1 MKCPR
6 CQNENYEG
14 ARFCTA
20 CGCMIPRESP
30 IRKILIALLH
40 AFLYFGLYLLIQQG
54 VSLGYQVMLLTQMM
68 GEQMLVGG
76 TLSEEMILQLT
87 NDAIALSMAHQYS
100 LLLLSALITVL
111 ILVIAFRLRK
121 KDPLKEL
128 HIRPVPLAR
137 TPWYVLLGISLQPAT
152 RLLLGLLP
160 QEWLQDFAENNPLS
174 QTSDPLAVELISALI
189 MAPVVEEMIFRALMF
204 PRLRRGVG
212 TFFAVLI
219 TAGVFGFVHGHPVSF
234 IYASVL
240 AVVMTWLMLKNN
252 ESVIAPIL
260 CHAGFNAGSYL
271 VNLLFG
277 NTENDLLVMAMLIS
291 SLALLV
297 LSLFMTFRPIPE
309 KE

>member
-1 MKCPR
+1 
-6 CQNENYEG
+6 
-14 ARFCTA
+14 
-20 CGCMIPRESP
+20 MIPRESP

-111 ILVIAFRLRK
+111 VLVIAFRLRK

-137 TPWYVLLGISLQPAT
+137 LPWYLLLGLSLQPAS
-152 RLLLGLLP
+152 RLLLSLLP
-160 QEWLQDFAENNPLS
+160 QDLLQDFAENNPLS

-189 MAPVVEEMIFRALMF
+189 MAPVVEELIFRALMF

-219 TAGVFGFVHGHPVSF
+219 TAGVFGFVHGHLVSF
-234 IYASVL
+234 VYASVL
-240 AVVMTWLMLKNN
+240 GVVMTWLMIKNN

-260 CHAGFNAGSYL
+260 CHAGFNAGNYL
-271 VNLLFG
+271 LNLLLEG
-277 NTENDLLVMAMLIS
+277 TENELLILAMLIS
-291 SLALLV
+291 SLALVV

>member
-1 MKCPR
+1 
-6 CQNENYEG
+6 
-14 ARFCTA
+14 
-20 CGCMIPRESP
+20 
-30 IRKILIALLH
+30 
-40 AFLYFGLYLLIQQG
+40 
-54 VSLGYQVMLLTQMM
+54 
-68 GEQMLVGG
+68 MLVGG

-204 PRLRRGVG
+204 PRLRRGMG
-212 TFFAVLI
+212 TFFAVLV
-219 TAGVFGFVHGHPVSF
+219 TAGVFGLVHGHPVSF

-260 CHAGFNAGSYL
+260 CHVGFNAGSYL

>member
-1 MKCPR
+1 
-6 CQNENYEG
+6 
-14 ARFCTA
+14 
-20 CGCMIPRESP
+20 MIPRESP

-40 AFLYFGLYLLIQQG
+40 AFLYFGLYLLIQNG

-111 ILVIAFRLRK
+111 ILVFVFRLRK
-121 KDPLKEL
+121 KDAVKEL

-137 TPWYVLLGISLQPAT
+137 TPWYLLLGLSLQPAS
-152 RLLLGLLP
+152 RLLLSLLP
-160 QEWLQDFAENNPLS
+160 QDLLQDFAENNPLS

-189 MAPVVEEMIFRALMF
+189 MAPVVEELIFRALMF
-204 PRLRRGVG
+204 PRLRRGMG

-219 TAGVFGFVHGHPVSF
+219 TAGLFGFVHGHLVSF
-234 IYASVL
+234 VYASVL
-240 AVVMTWLMLKNN
+240 GVVMTWLMIKNN
-252 ESVIAPIL
+252 ESVIPSIL
-260 CHAGFNAGSYL
+260 CHAGFNAGNYL
-271 VNLLFG
+271 LNLLLEG
-277 NTENDLLVMAMLIS
+277 TENELLILAMLIS
-291 SLALLV
+291 SLALVV
-297 LSLFMTFRPIPE
+297 LCLFMTFRPIPE

>member
-20 CGCMIPRESP
+20 CGCMIPRESRV
-30 IRKILIALLH
+30 RKFLMALLH

-111 ILVIAFRLRK
+111 VLVIAFRLRK

-137 TPWYVLLGISLQPAT
+137 LPWYLLLGLSLQPAS
-152 RLLLGLLP
+152 RLLLSLLP

-204 PRLRRGVG
+204 PRLRRGMG
-212 TFFAVLI
+212 TFFAVLV
-219 TAGVFGFVHGHPVSF
+219 TAGVFGLVHGHPVAF

-240 AVVMTWLMLKNN
+240 AVVMTWLMIKNN
-252 ESVIAPIL
+252 ESVIPSIL

-271 VNLLFG
+271 MNLAFES
-277 NTENDLLVMAMLIS
+277 TENELLITAMLIS
-291 SLALLV
+291 SLALLI
-297 LSLFMTFRPIPE
+297 LCLFMTFRPIPE

>member
-1 MKCPR
+1 
-6 CQNENYEG
+6 
-14 ARFCTA
+14 
-20 CGCMIPRESP
+20 MIPRESP

-111 ILVIAFRLRK
+111 VLVIAFRLRK

-137 TPWYVLLGISLQPAT
+137 LPWYLLLGLSLQPAS
-152 RLLLGLLP
+152 RLLLSLLP
-160 QEWLQDFAENNPLS
+160 QDLLQDFAENNPLS

-189 MAPVVEEMIFRALMF
+189 MAPVVEELIFRALMF

-219 TAGVFGFVHGHPVSF
+219 TAGLFGFVHGHLVSF
-234 IYASVL
+234 VYASVL
-240 AVVMTWLMLKNN
+240 GVVMTWLMIKNN
-252 ESVIAPIL
+252 ESVIPSIL
-260 CHAGFNAGSYL
+260 CHAGFNAGNYL
-271 VNLLFG
+271 LNLLLEG
-277 NTENDLLVMAMLIS
+277 TENELLILAMLIS
-291 SLALLV
+291 SLALVV

>member
-1 MKCPR
+1 
-6 CQNENYEG
+6 
-14 ARFCTA
+14 
-20 CGCMIPRESP
+20 MIPRESP

-87 NDAIALSMAHQYS
+87 NDAIALSMARQYS

-111 ILVIAFRLRK
+111 VLVIAFRLRK

-137 TPWYVLLGISLQPAT
+137 LPWYLLLGLSLQPAS
-152 RLLLGLLP
+152 RLLLSLLP

-219 TAGVFGFVHGHPVSF
+219 TAGTFGFVHGHPVSF

-291 SLALLV
+291 SLALVV